1 MPRPEK
7 VDKVNEIARLLK
19 SADFVVLTQFSGLA
33 VPEMNELRRRL
44 KEAGA
49 QYHVV
54 KNTLTRI
61 AAEQVG
67 RSELVQF
74 LQGPTAIAF
83 GFGDEVALARTLIE
97 YERVTRG
104 ALKVVAGLMDGR
116 VLTPAELSTLAS
128 LPPRAELLA
137 QVVGGMQAPLY
148 RLAGALYS
156 LLAGV
161 VWALEARRRQLEEG
175 AGEPATPVPAET

>member
-7 VDKVNEIARLLK
+7 VDKVNEIARLLG
-19 SADFVVLTQFSGLA
+19 SAGFVVLTQFSGLS
-33 VPEMNELRRRL
+33 VSEMNELRRRL

-49 QYHVV
+49 EYRVV

-67 RSELVQF
+67 KAELVRF

-83 GFGDEVALARTLIE
+83 GFGDEVALARSLVE
-97 YERVTRG
+97 YERGARG

-116 VLTPAELSTLAS
+116 LLTPADLGTLAS
-128 LPPRAELLA
+128 LQSRPELLA
-137 QVVGGMQAPLY
+137 RVIGGIQSPLY
-148 RLAGALYS
+148 RLAGAFHS

-161 VWALEARRRQLEEG
+161 VWALDARRRQLEEG
-175 AGEPATPVPAET
+175 GGEAGPVGS

>member
-7 VDKVNEIARLLK
+7 VDKVNEIARLLR
-19 SADFVVLTQFSGLA
+19 SAGFVVLTQFSGLS
-33 VPEMNELRRRL
+33 VSEMNELRRRL

-49 QYHVV
+49 EYRVV

-67 RSELVQF
+67 KAELVQF

-83 GFGDEVALARTLIE
+83 GFGDEVSLARSLVE
-97 YERVTRG
+97 YERGARG
-104 ALKVVAGLMDGR
+104 TLKVVAGLMDGR
-116 VLTPAELSTLAS
+116 LLTPAEVSILAS
-128 LPPRAELLA
+128 LPSRSELLA
-137 QVVGGMQAPLY
+137 RVIGGMQSPLY
-148 RLAGALYS
+148 RLAWAFHS

-161 VWALEARRRQLEEG
+161 VWALDARRRQLEG
-175 AGEPATPVPAET
+175 GGEPGQLGT